1 MAANRLPASWMN
13 ALDPAAGARRS
24 RWTAAPA
31 GAPRCPYISRRSRPT
46 SGQTVTVPFSFRRG
60 ELPRRWR
67 VPFARNVIPG
77 VHAVDRARGRFLCQR
92 RSRAAGRSTTASED
106 PAPRVPVVAPLSDTP
121 SRERAAFLIGLR
133 ELGWI
138 EGKTIA
144 IEYRSAKWN
153 LELLD
158 DLAEELVRLK
168 VDIILAAGGGAPL
181 IAAKRATSTIPI
193 VMTGSTDP
201 VAQQLVASLGRPG
214 GNVTGMATMLPA

>member
-1 MAANRLPASWMN
+1 MRLIGLAVILAVSLVLAPLAAAQQ
-13 ALDPAAGARRS
+13 
-24 RWTAAPA
+24 
-31 GAPRCPYISRRSRPT
+31 PT
-46 SGQTVTVPFSFRRG
+46 K
-60 ELPRRWR
+60 LPRIGYI
-67 VPFARNVIPG
+67 VLSPM
-77 VHAVDRARGRFLCQR
+77 
-92 RSRAAGRSTTASED
+92 SE
-106 PAPRVPVVAPLSDTP
+106 TP
-121 SRERAAFLIGLR
+121 SPERAAFLTGLR

-193 VMTGSTDP
+193 VMTGSADP

-214 GNVTGMATMLPA
+214 GNVTGMATMLPELGSKRLELLKEAVPRVARVAVLWTPASDLELRATRTAAYRLWLTLKL